1 MKNKFTIGAFAIIV
15 NEQDE
20 VLLCL
25 RNDYDLWNLPGGG
38 VESGESP
45 WDCVIREVKEET
57 GLIVEVEKL
66 LGVYSKPENDIVFNC
81 KCKVV
86 GGKLQL
92 TSEAKQHKY
101 YKLANIPE
109 NTIKKQVERIKDYY
123 NETSLVMKVQTGS
136 SSLKNI
142 KSNS

>member
-1 MKNKFTIGAFAIIV
+1 MKNI
-15 NEQDE
+15 EQI
-20 VLLCL
+20 L
-25 RNDYDLWNLPGGG
+25 NF
-38 VESGESP
+38 
-45 WDCVIREVKEET
+45 
-57 GLIVEVEKL
+57 IVEVEKL
-66 LGVYSKPENDIVFNC
+66 LGVYSKPDNDIVFNY